1 LPKKNLPEKLIR
13 ERAMFKV
20 HSDFVNAATRGA
32 IAVVESNIMAINPGE
47 DAKYAINI
55 FIIIFI

>member
-1 LPKKNLPEKLIR
+1 
-13 ERAMFKV
+13 MFKV

-47 DAKYAINI
+47 ESKYILIKIINI
-55 FIIIFI
+55 ETFELNFFLI

>member
-1 LPKKNLPEKLIR
+1 
-13 ERAMFKV
+13 MFKV

-47 DAKYAINI
+47 DAKYKYINI
-55 FIIIFI
+55 FKIFFFS